1 MIDIMIIVLFSLSL
15 LLFILAYFKKDR
27 ITELE
32 KQLEEMSIT
41 QMQELYILKKKI
53 RSLEEQATLDE
64 QQTTFIRQAKSNS
77 KQQLLREVISLYT
90 QGYQIEDIAQQTG
103 LTHGEVELFL
113 DSYLSVEKE
122 RDE

>member
-32 KQLEEMSIT
+32 KQIEEMSIT

-64 QQTTFIRQAKSNS
+64 QQTTFIRQAKSYS

-90 QGYQIEDIAQQTG
+90 QGFQIEDIAQQTG

-113 DSYLSVEKE
+113 DSYLSAEKE
-122 RDE
+122 RNE

>member
-27 ITELE
+27 IKELE

-90 QGYQIEDIAQQTG
+90 QGFQIEDIAQQTS

-113 DSYLSVEKE
+113 DSYLSAEKE